1 MGIST
6 PLAQNLILKIGSIL
20 EEMGLKVVYRQVPN
34 RCEIVMFHNES
45 FLDEEEAR
53 EHQELYR
60 IIIGG
65 IEEDEDEEEL
75 DWLWEV
81 DPELAETYFWG
92 LSSARDQGNW
102 LLPLKWASQRCKKDL
117 PLRITKKLHVTDRRT
132 KHLKIKNVISKKFP
146 SVIKIQRYKPS
157 PKKVATSK

>member
-20 EEMGLKVVYRQVPN
+20 EEMGLSVVYRQVPN
-34 RCEIVMFHNES
+34 RCEIVMFHDES
-45 FLDEEEAR
+45 FSEEEAR
-53 EHQELYR
+53 ENNELYR
-60 IIIGG
+60 IVIGG
-65 IEEDEDEEEL
+65 LEEDEDEEEL

-92 LSSARDQGNW
+92 LSSAKDQGNW

-132 KHLKIKNVISKKFP
+132 KHLKIKNVMSKKFP
-146 SVIKIQRYKPS
+146 SVIKIQRFIPS
-157 PKKVATSK
+157 PKKEIHSK